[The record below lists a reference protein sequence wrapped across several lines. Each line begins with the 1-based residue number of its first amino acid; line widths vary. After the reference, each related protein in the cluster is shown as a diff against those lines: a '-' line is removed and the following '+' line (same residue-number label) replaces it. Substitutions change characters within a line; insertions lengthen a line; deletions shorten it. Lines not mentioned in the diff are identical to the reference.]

1 MIDDIFE
8 LLFRHAAGLAVDHLA
23 LRIHHNGRRD
33 CTHPIEHRR
42 IAIRIEHDGK
52 IGFAFRHELLHGLR
66 LLLDGRRA
74 TDAAKWTGVPR
85 LTIGGG
91 E

>member
-1 MIDDIFE
+1 M
-8 LLFRHAAGLAVDHLA
+8 L
-23 LRIHHNGRRD
+23 
-33 CTHPIEHRR
+33 HRSTLDKASR
-42 IAIRIEHDGK
+42 P
-52 IGFAFRHELLHGLR
+52 GLR